1 MRRRRKVHKSSQPPQ
16 LLLSTAS
23 GGVGQLVLES
33 NAKTD
38 KRINYAIIISIILH
52 VFLFFLFTRAQK
64 AQRDYADINQVTFID
79 QTYRPQVAKILP
91 KSPVPAG
98 SEKGLVP
105 ETPTLV
111 GSDQVSS
118 IDLSNKLDRSQAQ
131 IDLNRYEIDRSAVGG
146 LDVIRIGNQSDGS
159 QKSTDEI
166 LLEKPVQLSKGLGH
180 GSGVPGLTGYPGVA
194 VYQEPQIQIEHK
206 SLDKPKVPEAHP
218 RPASGSEVEE
228 AISAVPVQGTNI
240 TIAGPI
246 SQRLILSK
254 VLPKYPEWALTQG
267 ISGIVIIRI
276 WVMPDGTVKETM
288 TIEQSSGYPELDQ
301 LVVNA
306 LRRWKFAPLDKSVV
320 QEVQWGIITFRFC
333 LT

>member
-1 MRRRRKVHKSSQPPQ
+1 MRRRRKTNKSSQPPQ

-38 KRINYAIIISIILH
+38 KRIDYAIVISICLHIL
-52 VFLFFLFTRAQK
+52 LFFLFTRAQK

-98 SEKGLVP
+98 SESGNEKGLVP

-111 GSDQVSS
+111 GSEPVSS

-131 IDLNRYEIDRSAVGG
+131 IDLNRYEIDRTNSQ
-146 LDVIRIGNQSDGS
+146 LDVIRIGNQSDG
-159 QKSTDEI
+159 KSTEEI

-180 GSGVPGLTGYPGVA
+180 GTGVPGLTGYPGVA
-194 VYQEPQIQIEHK
+194 VYEEPQIQIEHK
-206 SLDKPKVPEAHP
+206 SLEKPKVQIVPEKTKI
-218 RPASGSEVEE
+218 EVQEP
-228 AISAVPVQGTNI
+228 ISTEPVHGTNI
-240 TIAGPI
+240 SIAGPI

-254 VLPKYPEWALTQG
+254 VLPQYPEWALTRG

-276 WVMPDGTVKETM
+276 WVMPGGEVKESI
-288 TIEQSSGYPELDQ
+288 TIEQSSGYPEFDQ

-320 QEVQWGIITFRFC
+320 QEVQWGVITFRFC